1 MKLRI
6 GISPC
11 PNDTFIFDAIYSK
24 QIDISPFEFEFIFED
39 VETLNQLALES
50 KLDIIKLS
58 YANYFNVLDNYI
70 MLRSG
75 GALGNK
81 VGPILVSK
89 KNYHLTDID
98 SLTVAIPGINTTANF
113 LLTYAFPFL
122 TKKTAFVF
130 SDIIDAVLE
139 NKVDAG
145 VIIHENRFTYQ
156 TKGLHK
162 LIDLGEYWELKTNK
176 PIPLGGIAIKR
187 IIDPIISKKI
197 NNLIQESILFSRAQ
211 YPILSD
217 FVTCHAQEMDA
228 DVMRNHIELYVNQY
242 SIEIG
247 EKGMLA
253 VQKMSDI
260 LGNHSNSQLF
270 IY

>member
-130 SDIIDAVLE
+130 GNERFGMDPQVIEACHE
-139 NKVDAG
+139 TRKV
-145 VIIHENRFTYQ
+145 
-156 TKGLHK
+156 
-162 LIDLGEYWELKTNK
+162 
-176 PIPLGGIAIKR
+176 PLSGIKNSLNVA
-187 IIDPIISKKI
+187 
-197 NNLIQESILFSRAQ
+197 NAASI
-211 YPILSD
+211 
-217 FVTCHAQEMDA
+217 
-228 DVMRNHIELYVNQY
+228 
-242 SIEIG
+242 
-247 EKGMLA
+247 
-253 VQKMSDI
+253 
-260 LGNHSNSQLF
+260 F
-270 IY
+270 IYEFAKQYHELTPTSKPGGLGKP